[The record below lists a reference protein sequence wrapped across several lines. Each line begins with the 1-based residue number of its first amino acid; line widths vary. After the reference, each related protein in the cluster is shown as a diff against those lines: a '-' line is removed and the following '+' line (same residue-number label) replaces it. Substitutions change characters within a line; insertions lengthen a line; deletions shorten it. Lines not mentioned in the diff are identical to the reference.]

1 MPDRT
6 QGVKTKSNYQHIP
19 IKTISCMKKN
29 LRHIRLF
36 GTAFLACLF
45 GAACQDDIDTGSN
58 DGQAPVQ
65 TAEGYVKVDINLPV
79 TTGVGT
85 RAVSYDNGAVD
96 EYRVNDAIIVF
107 FEGTS
112 ESDAIFKK
120 AYQLNL
126 AWNNVNESGQVTT
139 TSHPYVTEA
148 PKATEGKSIYALMV
162 LNPNNVLE
170 VQNGQLIKDQAVVF
184 TSTQN
189 TVSALQTKLADQ
201 KVNDYITKGS
211 GEDATSSFF
220 MTSAPLSSMGSGATS
235 FPTGATASILTKVKV
250 YDKRTEAE
258 AIESTADQIYVERI
272 VAKVSMDVTDG
283 IINEEQSP
291 VLTNATIVNVS
302 SDAYE
307 GDYVELQGWA
317 LNVTNKST
325 KLVRDVSDFETWM
338 GYTTNSQCDRFVETA
353 EVKTNAAKFRINWA
367 VDGNYNETVAST
379 EFNIWNESNEEKN
392 EVDWESDFTDDN
404 SNMAYCFEN
413 TFSTTNMLQNQTT
426 SVLIK
431 GKYNHVS
438 TEGKEE
444 SFFIVGDQSGA
455 FTEEEFISFLKQQ
468 VNGLEGMKIE
478 INSDVDGGYYN
489 VEKESHY
496 LGNLLIVKNSSGE
509 LQDVAGLNSVV
520 ATIGEVKYYKN
531 GETYYYTSLIRHF
544 SDEETQWE
552 NDEEYTD
559 AKHLGRYGVVR
570 NTWYKLTINSIS
582 GPGEPEIPEPG
593 PDPDDEHKGFI
604 KMEVNILAWAVRNNG
619 IDL

>member
-1 MPDRT
+1 
-6 QGVKTKSNYQHIP
+6 
-19 IKTISCMKKN
+19 MKKN

-58 DGQAPVQ
+58 DGQVPVQ

-85 RAVSYDNGAVD
+85 RAVSYGNGAVD

-126 AWNNVNESGQVTT
+126 AWNNVNQSGQVTT

-170 VQNGQLIKDQAVVF
+170 VQNGQLIKDQTAVF

-220 MTSAPLSSMGSGATS
+220 MTSAPLSSMGSGESS

-258 AIESTADQIYVERI
+258 AIESPADQIYVERI
-272 VAKVSMDVTDG
+272 VAKVSMDVADG
-283 IINEEQSP
+283 ITNEEQS
-291 VLTNATIVNVS
+291 LMQTNATIVNVS
-302 SDAYE
+302 SDAYKD
-307 GDYVELQGWA
+307 DYVELQGWA

-338 GYTTNSQCDRFVETA
+338 SYTTNSYHDRFVETD
-353 EVKTNAAKFRINWA
+353 EVKTGVNLYRINWA
-367 VDGNYNETVAST
+367 IDGNYSSEYTVDN
-379 EFNIWNESNEEKN
+379 EFNTWTEESNEPTTWN
-392 EVDWESDFTDDN
+392 TDFTEGNDV
-404 SNMAYCFEN
+404 AYCFEN
-413 TFSTTNMLQNQTT
+413 TFSTTSMLQNQTT

-438 TEGKEE
+438 TEGEEE

-455 FTEEEFISFLKQQ
+455 FTEQEFISFLKQQ
-468 VNGLEGMKIE
+468 VDGLEGMKIE
-478 INSDVDGGYYN
+478 INSNVNGGYYN
-489 VEKESHY
+489 VEKENHY
-496 LGNLLIVKNSSGE
+496 LSNLLIVKNSSGE
-509 LQDVAGLNSVV
+509 EQTIKNLQSVV

-544 SDEETQWE
+544 DDSETKWE

-559 AKHLGRYGVVR
+559 EKHLGRYGVVR

-604 KMEVNILAWAVRNNG
+604 KMEVNILAWAVRNND

>member
-1 MPDRT
+1 
-6 QGVKTKSNYQHIP
+6 
-19 IKTISCMKKN
+19 MKKN

-58 DGQAPVQ
+58 DGQVPVQ

-85 RAVSYDNGAVD
+85 RAASYDNGAVD

-107 FEGTS
+107 FEGMS
-112 ESDAIFKK
+112 ESKAAFRK
-120 AYQLNL
+120 AYTLTNL
-126 AWNNVNESGQVTT
+126 DWNTANSDGVQVTT

-148 PKATEGKSIYALMV
+148 PKAATDGNKIYALMV

-170 VQNGQLIKDQAVVF
+170 VQNGQLIKDQTAVF

-189 TVSALQTKLADQ
+189 TVGALQTKLADQ

-211 GEDATSSFF
+211 GEDATPSFF
-220 MTSAPLSSMGSGATS
+220 MTSAPLSSMGSGEIS
-235 FPTGATASILTKVKV
+235 FPTGATASILTEVTV

-258 AIESTADQIYVERI
+258 AIESPADQIYVERI
-272 VAKVSMDVTDG
+272 VAKVSMDVMDD
-283 IINEEQSP
+283 IINKEQSP
-291 VLTNATIVNVS
+291 TNATIVNVS

-338 GYTTNSQCDRFVETA
+338 GYTTNSQHDRFVETS
-353 EVKTNAAKFRINWA
+353 EVKTDAAKFRINWA
-367 VDGNYNETVAST
+367 VDGNYNEIAAST
-379 EFNIWNESNEEKN
+379 EFNIWNESNEEKD
-392 EVDWESDFTDDN
+392 EVDWESNFTDEN
-404 SNMAYCFEN
+404 NNMAYCFEN
-413 TFSTTNMLQNQTT
+413 TFTTANMLQNQTT

-455 FTEEEFISFLKQQ
+455 FTEQEFISFLKQQ
-468 VNGLEGMKIE
+468 VDGLEGMKIE

-489 VEKESHY
+489 VEKENHY
-496 LGNLLIVKNSSGE
+496 LSNLLIVKNSSGE
-509 LQDVAGLNSVV
+509 LQNISGLNSVV
-520 ATIGEVKYYKN
+520 ATIDEVKYYKN

-544 SDEETQWE
+544 DDSETKWE